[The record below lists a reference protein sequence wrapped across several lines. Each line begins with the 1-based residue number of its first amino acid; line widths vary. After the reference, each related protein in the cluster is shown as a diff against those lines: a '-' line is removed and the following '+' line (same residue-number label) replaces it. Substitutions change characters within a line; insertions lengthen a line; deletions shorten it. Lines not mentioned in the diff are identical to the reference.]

1 MEPFFA
7 YLFLLNICFNMKIL
21 LCGYSGKMGQLILN
35 SFKDKYNFVHL
46 IDSLSKYNSKIID
59 DVDIL
64 IDFSNPNFSYPIIID
79 ALNNGKH
86 VIVGTTGFT
95 EKEIKDFE
103 YYASTNNTG
112 ISVIYNFDKS
122 LYLFIKALKLFDD
135 QSNTVIIK
143 DYHHYSK
150 KDSPS
155 GTSILI
161 SKAFTKSKIIF
172 ISYRVSKYVYKHEV
186 TISGKSKLV
195 FTHEIKDKS
204 VYLEGIDNEIKNIMH
219 IKGLKRTLS

>member
-79 ALNNGKH
+79 ALNKGKH

-161 SKAFTKSKIIF
+161 SKSFNMHNIFNLVINTFKINTFIFNFMSK
-172 ISYRVSKYVYKHEV
+172 
-186 TISGKSKLV
+186 
-195 FTHEIKDKS
+195 
-204 VYLEGIDNEIKNIMH
+204 N
-219 IKGLKRTLS
+219 

>member
-1 MEPFFA
+1 MC
-7 YLFLLNICFNMKIL
+7 IR
-21 LCGYSGKMGQLILN
+21 
-35 SFKDKYNFVHL
+35 DR
-46 IDSLSKYNSKIID
+46 
-59 DVDIL
+59 
-64 IDFSNPNFSYPIIID
+64 
-79 ALNNGKH
+79 
-86 VIVGTTGFT
+86 
-95 EKEIKDFE
+95 
-103 YYASTNNTG
+103 
-112 ISVIYNFDKS
+112 S